1 MKFAKFLGSPFFT
14 PLVAASADRK
24 FNCSF
29 PTIIIFSSLHGLIT
43 GILYGLHISEVISF
57 PFESILQTMNSKD
70 LEFLL
75 AIYDKCTTEKTSM
88 IKPDSVTILFYDTL
102 PVCEG
107 SEKRTVGR
115 CATIM
120 NKPRVGRIQYL
131 ITKFYEIKLHFTA
144 SHGKTSYFGMFL
156 LNFIY
161 TCIFCFLSAYIV
173 AKDLYLCAK

>member
-1 MKFAKFLGSPFFT
+1 
-14 PLVAASADRK
+14 
-24 FNCSF
+24 
-29 PTIIIFSSLHGLIT
+29 
-43 GILYGLHISEVISF
+43 
-57 PFESILQTMNSKD
+57 
-70 LEFLL
+70 
-75 AIYDKCTTEKTSM
+75 M
-88 IKPDSVTILFYDTL
+88 IKSDSVTILFYNTL

-131 ITKFYEIKLHFTA
+131 ITKFYEIKLQFAA

-173 AKDLYLCAK
+173 AKDLYLCVKQFSKNSSNILFSWTRPSKNSQLFYHTFTLQQNNTLQQSNKSIGFICNTDVAFEVFDITYFYLALKALDIGLLS